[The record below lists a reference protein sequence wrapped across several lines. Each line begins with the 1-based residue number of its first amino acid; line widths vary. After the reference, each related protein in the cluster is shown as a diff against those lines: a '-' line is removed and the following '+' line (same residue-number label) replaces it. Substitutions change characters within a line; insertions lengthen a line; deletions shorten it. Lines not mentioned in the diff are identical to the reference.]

1 MNQIDNRQIR
11 VFISS
16 TFQDMQDERSELIRK
31 TFPRLREM
39 AAQRDVT
46 LTEVDLRWG
55 ITKEESESGKVME
68 ICLREVKNS
77 IPFFIGII
85 GNRYGW
91 IPSDGDVSEIVK
103 ERFPKVPGYV
113 KRQLSATE
121 IEMQFGALDSKENMN
136 AFFFIKDGEE
146 ATNIDNPERLAALK
160 QAVRENKRY
169 PVSTYKDPEDL
180 SGQVL
185 VAFTKLL
192 DGLFPVCGLSAL
204 EKERLGQRAVLNNL
218 SRVYIKNDSNFA
230 AIDTWMEDW
239 EKHQLVIT
247 GESGLGKSALVAKW
261 VKGKLESGN
270 SLPYRIIYHFVGYGG
285 SIGSD
290 WHVVKA
296 LCDEIQDQYHFDAEK
311 TSSNTMNGRDV
322 IKDILSTSRVRFT
335 SSKDLGELNGD
346 TKTLEKLFKRVAAD
360 GDKPLL
366 IVLDGINQI
375 VNVNFVKRLNWL
387 PIPPKRVKILF
398 TTLADDETMQVFKVR
413 NYPVFTLRPL
423 TRDERI
429 DMVREYLEKT
439 YRKHLQDTQLK
450 RIVDDP
456 QNENTL
462 VLKTLLDEV
471 ANFGIFAKLDEKI
484 EEYLKPDSIGDFY
497 QVVLKNYETDFGEDL
512 VRHFLSLIAVS
523 RNGLSEDELLDIT
536 NTKDKPLLWSQFFC
550 SFRQHMIL
558 KNGLITFAHAFIR
571 EAVEACYIKGDKDW
585 ERSCRE
591 EIVSAL
597 EKETTFEG
605 KKSTRS
611 MDEVPYQLDYL
622 GDVGRLHNYLM
633 NLDVFSYLYKN
644 EILVLGGYWRK
655 LTNSGHYSLEEFLS
669 ETDRVDDKRKRF
681 FILSL
686 LCTFTRTTIVL
697 PGLSL
702 LFIEKAIPLANND
715 REKAEVLDSAGAS
728 MSLTNNYQKALEYTT
743 KALDLRRLVFGK
755 NHTKTATSYNN
766 LGMVYR
772 ELGDPFKSLDFL
784 EKALSIWQALF
795 GENHPFVAVSY
806 DNVGV
811 AYGEIGNLGK
821 ELELTKRALEVR
833 RRLYGDNSPEVA
845 RSYNNVGTTYVELG
859 LYQKALDYENNALQI
874 LLKNYGENHPTV
886 AASFNNVG
894 ITYGKLGNHQVALRY
909 EEKALE
915 IYRRLFGEEHLD
927 VATSYDTV
935 GGTYRLLGDF
945 QNAMK
950 CRNRALEI
958 RKNII
963 GENNLI
969 IAGSYNNVGS
979 SYVDLGDQQKALLYL
994 ERALKIRM
1002 AILGEKHP
1010 LVENSYENLYRT
1022 YSLYGDYQKALEYG
1036 EKLLEIRRK
1045 RHGEYHSI
1053 VASTYNSIWAIYN
1066 KNGDYLKGLIYEK
1079 KALDIL
1085 RHIYGEDHQFVEAS
1099 YNNIGQTYCRIGD
1112 RRQELIFR
1120 LKALDIALKT
1130 KHEDFIAIYLNRI
1143 ARAYKAD
1150 NQLEKA
1156 RNYFRQAAEK
1166 YREIGDEK
1174 QAQANWNEID
1184 NC

>member
-1 MNQIDNRQIR
+1 MNH
-11 VFISS
+11 
-16 TFQDMQDERSELIRK
+16 
-31 TFPRLREM
+31 
-39 AAQRDVT
+39 A
-46 LTEVDLRWG
+46 
-55 ITKEESESGKVME
+55 
-68 ICLREVKNS
+68 
-77 IPFFIGII
+77 
-85 GNRYGW
+85 
-91 IPSDGDVSEIVK
+91 
-103 ERFPKVPGYV
+103 
-113 KRQLSATE
+113 
-121 IEMQFGALDSKENMN
+121 
-136 AFFFIKDGEE
+136 
-146 ATNIDNPERLAALK
+146 
-160 QAVRENKRY
+160 
-169 PVSTYKDPEDL
+169 
-180 SGQVL
+180 
-185 VAFTKLL
+185 
-192 DGLFPVCGLSAL
+192 
-204 EKERLGQRAVLNNL
+204 
-218 SRVYIKNDSNFA
+218 
-230 AIDTWMEDW
+230 
-239 EKHQLVIT
+239 
-247 GESGLGKSALVAKW
+247 
-261 VKGKLESGN
+261 
-270 SLPYRIIYHFVGYGG
+270 
-285 SIGSD
+285 
-290 WHVVKA
+290 
-296 LCDEIQDQYHFDAEK
+296 
-311 TSSNTMNGRDV
+311 
-322 IKDILSTSRVRFT
+322 
-335 SSKDLGELNGD
+335 
-346 TKTLEKLFKRVAAD
+346 
-360 GDKPLL
+360 
-366 IVLDGINQI
+366 
-375 VNVNFVKRLNWL
+375 KRLNWL
-387 PIPPKRVKILF
+387 PIPPKKVKILF
-398 TTLADDETMQVFKVR
+398 TTLEADETMQVFKDR
-413 NYPVFTLRPL
+413 HYPVFTLQPL

-429 DMVREYLEKT
+429 EMVREYLEKT
-439 YRKHLQDTQLK
+439 YRKHLSDTQLE

-471 ANFGIFAKLDEKI
+471 SNFGIFEQLDAKI

-611 MDEVPYQLDYL
+611 MDEVPYQLEYL

>member
-484 EEYLKPDSIGDFY
+484 EEYLKPDSIGNFY
-497 QVVLKNYETDFGEDL
+497 QVVLKNYEADFGNDL
-512 VRHFLSLIAVS
+512 VRLFLSLIAVS
-523 RNGLSEDELLDIT
+523 RDGLSEDELLDIT
-536 NTKDKPLLWSQFFC
+536 DTKGKPLLWSQFFC
-550 SFRQHMIL
+550 SFRQHMIV
-558 KNGLITFAHAFIR
+558 KSGLVSFAHAFIR
-571 EAVEACYIKGDKDW
+571 EAVEERYIKGHDDW
-585 ERSCRE
+585 VRKCRE
-591 EIVSAL
+591 KIVAAL
-597 EKETTFEG
+597 IDSKSPEG
-605 KKSTRS
+605 KKTPRS
-611 MDEVPYQLDYL
+611 MDEVPHQLDLL
-622 GDVGRLHNYLM
+622 GSMEQLHNYL
-633 NLDVFSYLYKN
+633 LDEDVFQYHFRKNIYGLTKWWNRLLLDPSGAYHLSDYLSVTPPNSFAGSAKRYTTTLMLSTFAAEWCINPQLSLKCAEKALESGEN
-644 EILVLGGYWRK
+644 YIVLKVLGDSYSV
-655 LTNSGHYSLEEFLS
+655 SGNHS
-669 ETDRVDDKRKRF
+669 
-681 FILSL
+681 
-686 LCTFTRTTIVL
+686 
-697 PGLSL
+697 
-702 LFIEKAIPLANND
+702 
-715 REKAEVLDSAGAS
+715 
-728 MSLTNNYQKALEYTT
+728 KALEY
-743 KALDLRRLVFGK
+743 KERLLSKLLIYG
-755 NHTKTATSYNN
+755 
-766 LGMVYR
+766 
-772 ELGDPFKSLDFL
+772 ELFPS
-784 EKALSIWQALF
+784 
-795 GENHPFVAVSY
+795 VADSY
-806 DNVGV
+806 DDI
-811 AYGEIGNLGK
+811 AHEYFSL
-821 ELELTKRALEVR
+821 R
-833 RRLYGDNSPEVA
+833 D
-845 RSYNNVGTTYVELG
+845 
-859 LYQKALDYENNALQI
+859 YQNALQKY
-874 LLKNYGENHPTV
+874 LK
-886 AASFNNVG
+886 
-894 ITYGKLGNHQVALRY
+894 
-909 EEKALE
+909 
-915 IYRRLFGEEHLD
+915 
-927 VATSYDTV
+927 
-935 GGTYRLLGDF
+935 
-945 QNAMK
+945 
-950 CRNRALEI
+950 
-958 RKNII
+958 
-963 GENNLI
+963 
-969 IAGSYNNVGS
+969 
-979 SYVDLGDQQKALLYL
+979 
-994 ERALKIRM
+994 ALKIRLSLFS
-1002 AILGEKHP
+1002 ADHPDIATSYSNIGITIGILGD
-1010 LVENSYENLYRT
+1010 LT
-1022 YSLYGDYQKALEYG
+1022 KALEYENKALRILLSMFG
-1036 EKLLEIRRK
+1036 EIHEDVLEVYYRLESLCLKLGDYKQALDNAEKVIDISRSLFGESSPYVAIAFGEAGLIHRKMGTTEKEMTMYMKGLEI
-1045 RHGEYHSI
+1045 
-1053 VASTYNSIWAIYN
+1053 
-1066 KNGDYLKGLIYEK
+1066 
-1079 KALDIL
+1079 AL
-1085 RHIYGEDHQFVEAS
+1085 HIEDKQLAA
-1099 YNNIGQTYCRIGD
+1099 TLC
-1112 RRQELIFR
+1112 
-1120 LKALDIALKT
+1120 
-1130 KHEDFIAIYLNRI
+1130 NRVG
-1143 ARAYKAD
+1143 RAYKSAG
-1150 NQLEKA
+1150 QKEKA
-1156 RNYFRQAAEK
+1156 NEYFRKVADAFGK
-1166 YREIGDEK
+1166 LGDEK
-1174 QAQANWNEID
+1174 KRQEILGKID
-1184 NC
+1184 SE